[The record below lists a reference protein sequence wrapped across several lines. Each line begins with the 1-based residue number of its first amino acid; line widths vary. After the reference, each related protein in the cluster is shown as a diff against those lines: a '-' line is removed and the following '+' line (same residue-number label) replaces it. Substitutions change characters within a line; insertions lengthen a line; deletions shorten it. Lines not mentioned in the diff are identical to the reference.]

1 MFEIIERLHKQEKQ
15 ITEDERKKEK
25 KIIRELNLYI
35 ASLKEG
41 NDLRI
46 SFFNLGGNSRQIL
59 KVLMRQEI
67 LSQRK
72 LDEDTLEGIIEMIR
86 NAPSGMG
93 DSQYLA
99 MPLKT
104 DKAPKAESK
113 IFEMIKQIV
122 NPENDELRF
131 DSTHEQESI
140 WFTAVSQNKLYTVIK
155 MLSDRPD
162 LITVCNDRL

>member
-1 MFEIIERLHKQEKQ
+1 
-15 ITEDERKKEK
+15 
-25 KIIRELNLYI
+25 
-35 ASLKEG
+35 
-41 NDLRI
+41 
-46 SFFNLGGNSRQIL
+46 
-59 KVLMRQEI
+59 
-67 LSQRK
+67 
-72 LDEDTLEGIIEMIR
+72 MIK

-122 NPENDELRF
+122 NPENDELKF
-131 DSTHEQESI
+131 DSSHEQESI
-140 WFTAVSQNKLYTVIK
+140 WFTAVSQNKLYTIMK

-162 LITVCNDRL
+162 LITVCNDRLQSALHIAVEKRFARIVQELVELGADIHQKDLKGESALMKANSREF